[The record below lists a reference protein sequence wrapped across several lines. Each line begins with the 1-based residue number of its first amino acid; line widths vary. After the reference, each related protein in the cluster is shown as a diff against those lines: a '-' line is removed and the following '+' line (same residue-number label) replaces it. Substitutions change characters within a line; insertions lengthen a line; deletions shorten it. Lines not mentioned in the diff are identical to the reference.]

1 MWPECLTSLP
11 GTSVHQSRDVDH
23 VQRFLTESKSPFLW
37 GSGLQT
43 PCKAHMLSPERR
55 QQPGLRL
62 WSVFTRDCLL
72 EAKLNVACGVGQVDR
87 GTTPSRLG
95 FTSLGRTQDGLP
107 LDPSLRESERLSAT
121 YTVTG
126 RRLSTA
132 CKLLHKQRFSLSQD
146 RGGPG
151 HQNQT
156 RTLACALNSY
166 RVPGGI
172 PHSGQHETLFPPL
185 ICRTTS
191 FRSG

>member
-62 WSVFTRDCLL
+62 WSLFTRDCLL

-87 GTTPSRLG
+87 GTSPKQVGVHLPGKDAGWAAPGSQPQGVRETVCHLHCDRQKT
-95 FTSLGRTQDGLP
+95 FNSLQA
-107 LDPSLRESERLSAT
+107 S
-121 YTVTG
+121 
-126 RRLSTA
+126 
-132 CKLLHKQRFSLSQD
+132 SQ
-146 RGGPG
+146 
-151 HQNQT
+151 T
-156 RTLACALNSY
+156 TLQF
-166 RVPGGI
+166 VPGSRRPWSSESNTHISLCAEQLQGSVRN
-172 PHSGQHETLFPPL
+172 PTL
-185 ICRTTS
+185 RTT
-191 FRSG
+191 